1 MITFEQFI
9 CEHNAPGIFKLP
21 ARPIVTNLK
30 LDFQEANAPIIESE
44 QELQN
49 YIYYRTQNIDLTS
62 CAHIIWR
69 EYLSY
74 AANYAWH
81 MQREAVS

>member
-9 CEHNAPGIFKLP
+9 CDHGAPGIFKLP

-30 LDFQEANAPIIESE
+30 LDFQEPDAPIIETE
-44 QELQN
+44 QELQDYLYLKTRN
-49 YIYYRTQNIDLTS
+49 LDLTS

-74 AANYAWH
+74 ASNLSWH
-81 MQREAVS
+81 RREKVA